1 MYAQRRRRLTLIGIA
16 GVIVVA
22 AIVVI
27 VAASSS
33 SEDSSGGNAA
43 SASHVLRIAIPGD
56 IETLDSDFSHF
67 QLSNEVNYN
76 TQDQFFRYRVRTVDG
91 VETYDPTKIEGSA
104 IESWEEAPDGKS
116 VELKLRPGQKFN
128 HTGNPVTSDD
138 LEYWYKRALG
148 TKSGYLFNVS
158 AAGITGVEK
167 TGPDSVRVTFKR
179 PSPFF
184 FQLFRDQSQAPVD
197 SKEMA
202 KHATDDDPW
211 ATKWKATHEAAD
223 GEYFVQ
229 SSMPGVETV
238 LRANP
243 DYWAGKPY
251 YDQVVLK
258 VTPSAANR
266 ALLLQ
271 RGAVDIAE
279 GLGIDQLDDLRDAE
293 GVKVLSVPDRNQY
306 HLGFNNKRKPFD
318 DVAVRRALSYAVP
331 YDSIVKDVLRG
342 QAQTPQSPIAREGQG
357 FDGDAWPY
365 SYDLDKARSMLAA
378 AGYPDGFSFT
388 LAIGSDDPAVEE
400 MAIVLK
406 DQFKRIGV
414 ELKIDK
420 QTNASF
426 AETLDKRRAD
436 AWLRSVL
443 WYIDDPGYVG
453 QTFYQCGGLLNWMDY
468 CDRDVDALTR
478 RLIATP
484 QEDTER
490 RQRLADA
497 MQKRIID
504 GAPSLILAEPNYQLA
519 MRDDITGY
527 QKLPDDLLWYY
538 PLKQAG

>member
-1 MYAQRRRRLTLIGIA
+1 MYAHRRRRLILIGIA

-22 AIVVI
+22 AIVAI
-27 VAASSS
+27 VAGSSGS
-33 SEDSSGGNAA
+33 GDSSNSAPG
-43 SASHVLRIAIPGD
+43 ASHVLRIAIPGD
-56 IETLDSDFSHF
+56 IETLDSDFSHY
-67 QLSNEVNYN
+67 QLSNEVHYN
-76 TQDQFFRYRVRTVDG
+76 TQDQFFRYGVRTVDG
-91 VETYDPTKIEGSA
+91 VQVYDPTKIEGSA
-104 IESWEEAPDGKS
+104 IESWKVAPDGKS
-116 VELKLRPGQKFN
+116 VELKLRPGQKFD
-128 HTGNPVTSDD
+128 HTGNPVTADD
-138 LEYWYKRALG
+138 LVYWYKRALG
-148 TKSGYLFNVS
+148 TKSGYLFNVN

-167 TGPDSVRVTFKR
+167 TGPESVRVEFKQR
-179 PSPFF
+179 SPFF

-197 SKEMA
+197 SKEMD
-202 KHATDDDPW
+202 KHATDADPW
-211 ATKWKATHEAAD
+211 ATKWKSTHEAAD
-223 GEYFVQ
+223 GEYYVE

-279 GLGIDQLDDLRDAE
+279 GLGIDQLDDLRDAD

-318 DVAVRRALSYAVP
+318 DVDVRRALSYAVP

-342 QAQTPQSPIAREGQG
+342 QAQTPRSPIAQAGQG
-357 FDGDAWPY
+357 FDGSAWPY
-365 SYDLDKARSMLAA
+365 SYDLDKARSMLAD
-378 AGYPDGFSFT
+378 AGYPDGFAFT

-406 DQFKRIGV
+406 DQFKRVGV
-414 ELKIDK
+414 EMKIDK
-420 QTNASF
+420 QTNATF

-436 AWLRSVL
+436 AWMRSVL

-453 QTFYQCGGLLNWMDY
+453 QTFYQCGGLLNWTDY
-468 CDRDVDALTR
+468 CDKQVDAVVKQLVD
-478 RLIATP
+478 AP
-484 QEDTER
+484 QEDTAR
-490 RQRLADA
+490 RQRLADE

-504 GAPSLILAEPNYQLA
+504 AAPSLILAEPNYQLA